1 MRFRQRLQPH
11 MTSFQSGRRNVHF
24 FCHGSFILGTAPLAQ
39 RAPIWTNAAQ
49 GCLFQGNG
57 MQAGRAV
64 RYDRVFGNNLIRMAM
79 TTATNG
85 KVLLRVRPRG
95 FCAGVVRAV
104 DIVELALEAYGAP
117 VYVHHEIVHNTY
129 VVEQLRRRG
138 AIFVESIEDVPHGAV
153 LVFSA
158 HGVPPTV
165 REEAKARSLRVIDA
179 TCPLVTK
186 VHLEALKFAR
196 EQRTIILIGHRDHQ
210 EIVGTSGEAPERT
223 IVVDSV
229 EAVDRLEV
237 DDPNRLAYLTQ
248 TTLSLYDT
256 QEIVARLR
264 QRFPTIVGPASDD
277 ICYATQNRQEA
288 VEALTREVELI
299 LVVGSA
305 NSSNSNRLVEVAKR
319 AGVAARLIEDA
330 NDIEESWVTGV
341 KTLGLTAGASA
352 PEILVEQ
359 VSQRLSSF
367 GFTNHRDLDL
377 IREDVRFTLPP
388 ELAARQGGAAH

>member
-1 MRFRQRLQPH
+1 MAGFPVRKAELAPDH
-11 MTSFQSGRRNVHF
+11 
-24 FCHGSFILGTAPLAQ
+24 TAPGNWPSPAQ
-39 RAPIWTNAAQ
+39 PSTAQ
-49 GCLFQGNG
+49 GNPVR
-57 MQAGRAV
+57 AGRGV
-64 RYDRVFGNNLIRMAM
+64 GYDRVLRDYSLRITMQ
-79 TTATNG
+79 TATNG

-165 REEAKARSLRVIDA
+165 RQEAKDRELKVIDA

-196 EQRTIILIGHRDHQ
+196 EKRTIILIGHKDHQ
-210 EIVGTSGEAPERT
+210 EIVGTSGEAPDRT

-229 EAVDRLEV
+229 AAVDALEV
-237 DDPNRLAYLTQ
+237 AEPDKLSFLTQ

-264 QRFPTIVGPASDD
+264 QKYPLIKGPASDD

-288 VEALTREVELI
+288 VEQVAKDVDFL
-299 LVVGSA
+299 LVVGSP

-319 AGVAARLIEDA
+319 
-330 NDIEESWVTGV
+330 SGV
-341 KTLGLTAGASA
+341 KAQLIDSAKDIDVKWLEGVKRVGLTAGASA
-352 PEILVEQ
+352 PEVLVEQ
-359 VSQRLSSF
+359 VSERLAEF
-367 GFTNHRDLDL
+367 GFTDQRDLDL

-388 ELAARQGGAAH
+388 ELATIAPAPRR

>member
-1 MRFRQRLQPH
+1 MDWLAEKTLTLTNIQR
-11 MTSFQSGRRNVHF
+11 SS
-24 FCHGSFILGTAPLAQ
+24 
-39 RAPIWTNAAQ
+39 
-49 GCLFQGNG
+49 NG
-57 MQAGRAV
+57 AKTLV
-64 RYDRVFGNNLIRMAM
+64 
-79 TTATNG
+79 
-85 KVLLRVRPRG
+85 RVRPRG

-104 DIVELALEAYGAP
+104 DIVELALETFGRP
-117 VYVHHEIVHNTY
+117 VYVHHEIVHNRY
-129 VVEQLRRRG
+129 VVDQLRRRG
-138 AIFVESIEDVPHGAV
+138 AIFVETIGEVPMGAV

-158 HGVPPTV
+158 HGVPPRV
-165 REEAKARSLRVIDA
+165 RAEAKERNLKIIDA

-196 EQRTIILIGHRDHQ
+196 EGRTLILIGHRDHQ
-210 EIVGTSGEAPERT
+210 EIVGTSGEAPQQT
-223 IVVDSV
+223 VVVGSV
-229 EAVDRLEV
+229 EEV
-237 DDPNRLAYLTQ
+237 DQLQVPDPQRLAFLTQ

-264 QRFPTIVGPASDD
+264 QRFPEIVGPASDD

-305 NSSNSNRLVEVAKR
+305 NSSNSNRLVEVAQR

-330 NDIEESWVTGV
+330 NDIDAASLAKV
-341 KTLGLTAGASA
+341 KTVGLTAGASA
-352 PEILVEQ
+352 PEVLVEQ
-359 VSQRLSSF
+359 VSQRLSSI

-388 ELAARQGGAAH
+388 ELAAARQGRAAN

>member
-1 MRFRQRLQPH
+1 
-11 MTSFQSGRRNVHF
+11 MTLTNIQ
-24 FCHGSFILGTAPLAQ
+24 GT
-39 RAPIWTNAAQ
+39 N
-49 GCLFQGNG
+49 NG
-57 MQAGRAV
+57 AKTLV
-64 RYDRVFGNNLIRMAM
+64 
-79 TTATNG
+79 
-85 KVLLRVRPRG
+85 RVRPRG

-104 DIVELALEAYGAP
+104 DIVELALETFGRP
-117 VYVHHEIVHNTY
+117 VYVHHEIVHNRY
-129 VVEQLRRRG
+129 VVDQLRRRG
-138 AIFVESIEDVPHGAV
+138 AIFVEAISEVPVGSV

-158 HGVPPTV
+158 HGVPPRV
-165 REEAKARSLRVIDA
+165 RAEAKERNLKVIDA

-196 EQRTIILIGHRDHQ
+196 EGRTLILIGHRDHQ

-223 IVVDSV
+223 VVVGSV
-229 EAVDRLEV
+229 EEV
-237 DDPNRLAYLTQ
+237 DQLQVPDPKRLAFLTQ

-264 QRFPTIVGPASDD
+264 QRFPEVVGPASDD

-288 VEALTREVELI
+288 VEALSREVELI

-305 NSSNSNRLVEVAKR
+305 NSSNSNRLVEVAQR

-330 NDIEESWVTGV
+330 NDIDAVLLERV
-341 KTLGLTAGASA
+341 KVIGLTAGASA

-359 VSQRLSSF
+359 VSQRLSNF

-377 IREDVRFTLPP
+377 IREDVRFTLPA
-388 ELAARQGGAAH
+388 ELAAARQGRTAN

>member
-1 MRFRQRLQPH
+1 M
-11 MTSFQSGRRNVHF
+11 
-24 FCHGSFILGTAPLAQ
+24 GTQLEA
-39 RAPIWTNAAQ
+39 
-49 GCLFQGNG
+49 
-57 MQAGRAV
+57 
-64 RYDRVFGNNLIRMAM
+64 
-79 TTATNG
+79 

-138 AIFVESIEDVPHGAV
+138 AIFVEAISEVPHGAV

-165 REEAKARSLRVIDA
+165 RDEAKSRGLRVIDA

-196 EQRTIILIGHRDHQ
+196 EKRTIILIGHRDHQ
-210 EIVGTSGEAPERT
+210 EIVGTSGEAPDRT
-223 IVVDSV
+223 LVVDSV
-229 EAVDRLEV
+229 EEVDALEV
-237 DDPNRLAYLTQ
+237 EDPDKLAYLTQ

-264 QRFPTIVGPASDD
+264 QRFPNIIGPASDD

-288 VEALTREVELI
+288 VEQVAKDVDLI
-299 LVVGSA
+299 LVVGSQ
-305 NSSNSNRLVEVAKR
+305 NSSNSNRLVELAQRLDIK
-319 AGVAARLIEDA
+319 AQLIDAAA
-330 NDIEESWVTGV
+330 DIDPKWLEGIRRV
-341 KTLGLTAGASA
+341 GLTAGASA
-352 PEILVEQ
+352 PEVLVEQ
-359 VSQRLSSF
+359 VSERLAQF
-367 GFTNHRDLDL
+367 GFTDQRDLDL
-377 IREDVRFTLPP
+377 IREDVRFTLPA
-388 ELAARQGGAAH
+388 ELATIAPAPRRAAS